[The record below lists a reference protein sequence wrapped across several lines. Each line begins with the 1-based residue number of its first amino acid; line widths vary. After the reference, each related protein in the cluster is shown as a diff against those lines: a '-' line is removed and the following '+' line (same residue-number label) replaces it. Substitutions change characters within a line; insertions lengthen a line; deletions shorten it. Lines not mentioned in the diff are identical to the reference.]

1 MHPSTDDMK
10 FEPGVVTAA
19 HLKSVRQKSLFLAL
33 LSAAVVFLGI
43 YAVTQGA
50 YELRIAQVLRVLFGG
65 GGDAADVVVWNIRLP
80 RIIAA
85 VVCGWGLSLAG
96 LSLQSLLRNPL
107 ASPSTLGISQG
118 AAFGAAFSVVF
129 LGAEV
134 VSVTISAFAGAM
146 AATAVILILGRLK
159 SLTPE
164 AVILAGVALSAL
176 FASATILVQYV
187 ATETQLAVV
196 VFWTFGDVAR
206 SSWREI
212 ALTAAA
218 VLPASIFFLVRRWD
232 LNALEFG
239 SETATG
245 LGVDVER
252 LRLQGMAAAALMAAL
267 VTAFHGVIAFV
278 GLVAPHMARRLV
290 GADHRLLIP
299 FATVLGAL
307 LLLAA
312 DTVGRILVGSGTLPV
327 GVITSFMGAPMFLYL
342 LIRGYR

>member
-1 MHPSTDDMK
+1 MSAMNFKPDT
-10 FEPGVVTAA
+10 VTAA
-19 HLKSVRQKSLFLAL
+19 YLKSIRQKTLLLML
-33 LSAAVVFLGI
+33 LSGAVVALGI

-50 YELRIAQVLRVLFGG
+50 YDLTVSQVLGVLSGSGG
-65 GGDAADVVVWNIRLP
+65 SAADVVVWNIRLP
-80 RIIAA
+80 RIVAA

-96 LSLQSLLRNPL
+96 LSIQSLLKNPL

-118 AAFGAAFSVVF
+118 AAFGAAFSVVV

-134 VSVTISAFAGAM
+134 LSVTIAAFAGAM
-146 AATAVILILGRLK
+146 GATAVILILGRLK
-159 SLTPE
+159 RLTPE
-164 AVILAGVALSAL
+164 AVILAGVALSSL

-212 ALTAAA
+212 MLTAAA
-218 VLPASIFFLVRRWD
+218 VAPVSVFFLLRRWD
-232 LNALEFG
+232 LNALDSG
-239 SETATG
+239 AETAKA
-245 LGVDVER
+245 LGVNVEG

-299 FATVLGAL
+299 FSAVLGAL
-307 LLLAA
+307 LILAA
-312 DTVGRILVGSGTLPV
+312 DTAGRILVGSGSLPV
-327 GVITSFMGAPMFLYL
+327 GVITAFMGAPMFLYL